1 MSKADIFV
9 KVEEKDTVPLIEKP
23 KKEKKARAPLSEERK
38 KQLRDQLAKAREA
51 KRNKNAPPALPPSP
65 APTPP
70 KEKEKKVRK
79 PRAKKER
86 NAEPVVPHPKPVK
99 VPIDTAQQELADLKL
114 ELSLLREAGKKKEIE
129 DLRTQ
134 VKALKT
140 VKPPKLPEQLQQLEE
155 EPEPKSEPIQVKEF
169 KKENYSTYKKS
180 IWAGFADD
188 L

>member
-38 KQLRDQLAKAREA
+38 QQLRNQLAKAREA
-51 KRNKNAPPALPPSP
+51 KRNKNAPPAPPPSP
-65 APTPP
+65 TPS

-86 NAEPVVPHPKPVK
+86 NVEPVVPHPKPVK
-99 VPIDTAQQELADLKL
+99 VPKNNAEQELADLKL

-140 VKPPKLPEQLQQLEE
+140 AKPPKLPERLQQLEE

-180 IWAGFADD
+180 IWAGFD
-188 L
+188 

>member
-9 KVEEKDTVPLIEKP
+9 KIEEKDTVPLIEKP

-38 KQLRDQLAKAREA
+38 QQLRDQLAKAREA
-51 KRNKNAPPALPPSP
+51 KRNKNAPPAPPPSP
-65 APTPP
+65 AAP

-86 NAEPVVPHPKPVK
+86 NVEPVVPHPKPVK
-99 VPIDTAQQELADLKL
+99 VPMDTAQQELADLKL
-114 ELSLLREAGKKKEIE
+114 ELSLLREAGKKKEID

-134 VKALKT
+134 VKALKS
-140 VKPPKLPEQLQQLEE
+140 VRPPKLPERLQQLAE
-155 EPEPKSEPIQVKEF
+155 EPEPKSEPIEVKEF

-180 IWAGFADD
+180 IWAGFSDN
-188 L
+188 

>member
-38 KQLRDQLAKAREA
+38 QQLRDQLAKAREA
-51 KRNKNAPPALPPSP
+51 KRNKNAPPAPPPS
-65 APTPP
+65 PTPP

-99 VPIDTAQQELADLKL
+99 VPMDTAQQELADLKL

-140 VKPPKLPEQLQQLEE
+140 VKPPKLPERLQQLEE

-180 IWAGFADD
+180 IWAGFGDD
-188 L
+188 

>member
-9 KVEEKDTVPLIEKP
+9 KVEEKDTPPLLEKP

-38 KQLRDQLAKAREA
+38 QQLRDQLAKAREA
-51 KRNKNAPPALPPSP
+51 KRNKNAPPPPTPAPSP
-65 APTPP
+65 VP
-70 KEKEKKVRK
+70 EKEKKVRK

-86 NAEPVVPHPKPVK
+86 NVEPVVPHPKPVK
-99 VPIDTAQQELADLKL
+99 VPMDTAQQELADLKL

-140 VKPPKLPEQLQQLEE
+140 VKAPKLPERLQQLEE
-155 EPEPKSEPIQVKEF
+155 EPEPKSEPIEVKEF

-180 IWAGFADD
+180 IWAGFSDN
-188 L
+188 